1 MIKENN
7 ATPLSDG
14 KSIKGAQT
22 SGQGARV
29 GRRRPAKPI
38 VKTLTRLTKS
48 AMI

>member
-7 ATPLSDG
+7 ATPLSDV
-14 KSIKGAQT
+14 KSIKG
-22 SGQGARV
+22 GQGARV

-38 VKTLTRLTKS
+38 VKTLTKLTKS

>member
-7 ATPLSDG
+7 ATPLSDV
-14 KSIKGAQT
+14 KSIKGAQAT
-22 SGQGARV
+22 GQGARV

-48 AMI
+48 SMI